1 MRRSVRAHSRLDAHA
16 RLGRAVAHLPPAAQ
30 EALVTVAARQDLPLM
45 AGAWTS
51 DAGGCLVANVVAT
64 FGPGRA
70 GAGHQTLDL
79 RVLELIP
86 ELGSRDLN
94 RLIVAWDDAALQERR
109 VDDAALRR
117 LLRDALDRAGAPTG
131 SRTAP
136 NPA

>member
-1 MRRSVRAHSRLDAHA
+1 MRRSVRAHSHLDARA
-16 RLGRAVAHLPPAAQ
+16 RLGRAVAQLPPAAQ
-30 EALVTVAARQDLPLM
+30 DALATVAARRDLPLM

-64 FGPGRA
+64 FGPDRA
-70 GAGHQTLDL
+70 GSGHQTLDL

-94 RLIVAWDDAALQERR
+94 RLIVAWDDAALQESR
-109 VDDAALRR
+109 VDDAGLRR
-117 LLRDALDRAGAPTG
+117 LLCDALERAGVPSA

-136 NPA
+136 SPA